1 MSSTFKFQMAGARI
15 DDRIIASLAAA
26 FSVAL
31 TMIVCREFPLL
42 KADLP
47 VIIAPLGASAVM
59 VFVVPSSPMAQP
71 WRVVGGNVVSTL
83 VGVAAFK
90 AIPETTLAAGAA
102 VGAAIVVMSLLRCLH
117 PPGGA
122 AALTSV
128 IGSASIHEAGYA
140 FAFAPV
146 AINAI
151 TLVTLAMVI
160 HRWTGHSY
168 PHRQVDDAA
177 ILTSGS
183 PAGFER
189 ADLDLALDDLHET
202 FDISR
207 EDLEQILWRAEVHA
221 ENRRKAAAQP

>member
-1 MSSTFKFQMAGARI
+1 MAPTFQFQMAGARV

-26 FSVAL
+26 LSVAL

-42 KADLP
+42 NSDLP
-47 VIIAPLGASAVM
+47 AIIAPLGASAVM
-59 VFVVPSSPMAQP
+59 VFVVPSSPLAQP

-90 AIPETTLAAGAA
+90 AIPEPTLAAGAA
-102 VGAAIVVMSLLRCLH
+102 VCGAILVMSLLRCLH

-128 IGSASIHEAGYA
+128 IGSASIHDAGYA

-146 AINAI
+146 AINSI

-168 PHRQVDDAA
+168 PHRQVDEGE
-177 ILTSGS
+177 ILTGGS
-183 PAGFER
+183 AAGFER
-189 ADLDLALDDLHET
+189 ADLDRALDDLHET

-207 EDLEQILWRAEVHA
+207 EDLEQILWRAEIHA
-221 ENRRKAAAQP
+221 ENRRNAAAQP

>member
-1 MSSTFKFQMAGARI
+1 MAGARI

-168 PHRQVDDAA
+168 PHRQVDDAT

>member
-1 MSSTFKFQMAGARI
+1 MAGARI